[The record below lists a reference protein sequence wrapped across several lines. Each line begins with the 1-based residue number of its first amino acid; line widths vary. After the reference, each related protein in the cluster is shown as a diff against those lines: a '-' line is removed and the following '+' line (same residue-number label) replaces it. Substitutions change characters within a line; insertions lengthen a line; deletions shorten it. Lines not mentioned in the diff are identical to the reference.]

1 MRGKSNKGDNVTSS
15 LLLAMRTGKY
25 IVGFKRAIKSVIMKK
40 AKCLVISSNFPST
53 KRKLLEYYSVLA
65 GGLPIIF
72 HSANNE
78 ELGSITERG
87 HRLGCISIIDQ
98 GEAELIPAKGE

>member
-1 MRGKSNKGDNVTSS
+1 MSGKSNKGDNVTSA

-25 IVGFKRAIKSVIMKK
+25 ILGFRKAIKSVIMKK
-40 AKCLVISSNFPST
+40 AKCLVVASNFPAT
-53 KRKLLEYYSVLA
+53 KRKQLEYYSVLA

-72 HSANNE
+72 HNANNE

-98 GEAELIPAKGE
+98 GEAELVAAKAD

>member
-1 MRGKSNKGDNVTSS
+1 MSGKSNKGDNVTSA
-15 LLLAMRTGKY
+15 LLLAMRTGEC
-25 IVGFKRAIKSVIMKK
+25 IVGFKQAIKSVIMKR

-53 KRKLLEYYSVLA
+53 KRKQLEYYSVLA

-72 HSANNE
+72 HNANNE
-78 ELGSITERG
+78 ELGNITERG

-98 GEAELIPAKGE
+98 GEAELIPSRGE